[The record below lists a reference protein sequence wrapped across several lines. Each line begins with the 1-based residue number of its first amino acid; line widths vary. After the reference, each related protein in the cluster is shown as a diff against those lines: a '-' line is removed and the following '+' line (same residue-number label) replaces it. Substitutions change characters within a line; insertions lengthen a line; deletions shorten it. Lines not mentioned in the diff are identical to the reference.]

1 MQFNNIFITGASNS
15 YYKKGDNYVNLCYR
29 NICCSS
35 IKDKVIKMMTYNDV
49 DKYFKDLQDVDPPIT
64 AELISKGYRQKRGGY
79 ISDAKNQNISNPTQW
94 WHITHYCKA
103 KIGQGKGEEPYPYTP
118 CGELLI
124 YMAEVSKAVE
134 EKMLRSL
141 VEEIVNS
148 SDIDN
153 RRKWNNEIKKLCWES
168 IKEKIGNC
176 T

>member
-1 MQFNNIFITGASNS
+1 
-15 YYKKGDNYVNLCYR
+15 
-29 NICCSS
+29 
-35 IKDKVIKMMTYNDV
+35 MMTYNDV
-49 DKYFKDLQDVDPPIT
+49 YNCFKDLQDVDPPIT

-79 ISDAKNQNISNPTQW
+79 ISDAKDLNISNPTQW

-103 KIGQGKGEEPYPYTP
+103 KIDQGKGKEPYAYTP

-134 EKMLRSL
+134 EKMLKSL

-153 RRKWNNEIKKLCWES
+153 RRKWNNEITKLCWDS
-168 IKEKIGNC
+168 IKEIIGNEN
-176 T
+176 